1 MVATQENDF
10 QNGRQKIFWKTYL
23 HQLANFDDQNVQ

>member
-10 QNGRQKIFWKTYL
+10 QNGRQKPFWKTYVYVDVHVDL
-23 HQLANFDDQNVQ
+23 F